1 MCPYVSHEMMHSDG
15 WFLKL
20 NGWFLKLNIVQCEE
34 RYVPY
39 LLVAVLA
46 VVLYSICD

>member
-1 MCPYVSHEMMHSDG
+1 MMHSDG

-20 NGWFLKLNIVQCEE
+20 DIVQCEE
-34 RYVPY
+34 RFVSY